1 MTSRSNTEMQV
12 KVAGYQPSPSKCLL
26 KNSFRASLLLSG
38 FACAVLPTD
47 VFANE
52 DNDTWTLAPI
62 SVTAEKRTEN
72 VMDVSSSVS
81 VIDGQKIEDCIL
93 FASIALHA
101 LRGDGLSI
109 QELVISLFLFI
120 TAPVSAYM
128 VAKAALQRRTTFFDN
143 TINTEMSKDILERR
157 APKD

>member
-1 MTSRSNTEMQV
+1 
-12 KVAGYQPSPSKCLL
+12 
-26 KNSFRASLLLSG
+26 
-38 FACAVLPTD
+38 
-47 VFANE
+47 
-52 DNDTWTLAPI
+52 
-62 SVTAEKRTEN
+62 
-72 VMDVSSSVS
+72 
-81 VIDGQKIEDCIL
+81 L

>member
-1 MTSRSNTEMQV
+1 MLFWLE
-12 KVAGYQPSPSKCLL
+12 ALAC
-26 KNSFRASLLLSG
+26 FLLLMG
-38 FACAVLPTD
+38 GVFILIGALGMVKLPDFYTRLH
-47 VFANE
+47 AP
-52 DNDTWTLAPI
+52 TKATTLGI
-62 SVTAEKRTEN
+62 
-72 VMDVSSSVS
+72 
-81 VIDGQKIEDCIL
+81 GCIL

-128 VAKAALQRRTTFFDN
+128 VAKAALQRRTAFFDN